1 MNEDHLALKEVK
13 DLLGQLVCLDHPELR
28 VVGDYLARKET
39 KENQV
44 PREALESQAEL
55 VFLD

>member
-13 DLLGQLVCLDHPELR
+13 DLLGQLVCLGHPELR
-28 VVGDYLARKET
+28 VVEDYRARRET

-44 PREALESQAEL
+44 PQEAQESQAEL

>member
-1 MNEDHLALKEVK
+1 MKEDHLALKEVK
-13 DLLGQLVCLDHPELR
+13 DLLGQLVCLDPLELR
-28 VVGDYLARKET
+28 VVGDYLALKET

-44 PREALESQAEL
+44 PREAQESQAEL

>member
-1 MNEDHLALKEVK
+1 MKEDHLALKEVK
-13 DLLGQLVCLDHPELR
+13 DLLGQLVCLDPPELR
-28 VVGDYLARKET
+28 VVEDYLARKET

-44 PREALESQAEL
+44 PREAQESQAEL